1 MTVLTIRLASPM
13 QSYGV
18 QASFDRRPSDFHPTK
33 SAVLG
38 MVAAA
43 LGYRREDERIEQLN
57 HLSFAVR
64 VDQVGSILTDFQTV
78 EYDPDKH
85 QKKLTYRD
93 YLQDFVYV
101 VALSSD
107 DDQLIEQIKAAL
119 AHPKFQL
126 YLGRRSNPPAGPLKM
141 RSFEDSSVIEILTK
155 RLPWQASSWF
165 QNRVRG
171 KYTADLFAD
180 AALLPDAHSVM
191 TKDLVGSFNQKSRY
205 YHYREVAHMR
215 VQLSGDDHDIMSS
228 L

>member
-18 QASFDRRPSDFHPTK
+18 QASFDRRPSDFQPTK

-38 MVAAA
+38 MIAAA
-43 LGYRREDERIEQLN
+43 LGYRRNDARIQELN
-57 HLSFAVR
+57 RLYFAVR
-64 VDQVGSILTDFQTV
+64 VDQVGSILTDFQIV

-85 QKKLTYRD
+85 KRKLTYRD
-93 YLQDFVYV
+93 YLQDFIYV

-141 RSFEDSSVIEILTK
+141 QSFEGSSVIEILTK

-165 QNRVRG
+165 QNRVNG

-180 AALLPDAHSVM
+180 AALLPDVPSVM

-205 YHYREVAHMR
+205 HHYREVAHTQ
-215 VQLSGDDHDIMSS
+215 VQLSSYDYDVMSF

>member
-18 QASFDRRPSDFHPTK
+18 QASFDRRPSDFQPTK

-38 MVAAA
+38 MIAAA
-43 LGYRREDERIEQLN
+43 LGYRRNDARIQELN
-57 HLSFAVR
+57 RLYFAVR
-64 VDQVGSILTDFQTV
+64 VDQVGSILTDFQIV

-85 QKKLTYRD
+85 QRKLTYRD
-93 YLQDFVYV
+93 YLQDFIYV

-155 RLPWQASSWF
+155 RLPWQASPWF

-180 AALLPDAHSVM
+180 AALLPDVPSVM

-205 YHYREVAHMR
+205 HHYREVAHMR
-215 VQLSGDDHDIMSS
+215 VQLSSDDYDVMSF